1 MNIIDIVAII
11 ILAITVLFGYKRGL
25 VKVGFKLLTFIVSL
39 ILTLVLLTPVTNLV
53 IENTP
58 LDDNIQNAIIQNFG
72 EGSEVNLTG
81 VEFIDKYIQ
90 EIKDTSVEAVSNQI
104 AINATKVVTAIGLFL
119 AIRIIS
125 FVFYKF
131 SEMIAELPVVK
142 QFNKAGGIL
151 YGVLEGVIIIYL
163 AIMLASVIA
172 TVTNNINILE
182 YLNGSFIAR
191 LILKL

>member
-90 EIKDTSVEAVSNQI
+90 EIKDTSVGAVSNQI

-191 LILKL
+191 LILK

>member
-90 EIKDTSVEAVSNQI
+90 EIKDTSVGAVSNQI

-163 AIMLASVIA
+163 AIMLASVIE

-191 LILKL
+191 LILK